1 MNKVLLVTGIYPP
14 DIGGPA
20 TYIPI
25 LEKELKKRKVEVTV
39 LSLSDNAYQSQNQFP
54 DNFFVS
60 RQRNKIL
67 RVAIT
72 VAKIIKLSIGRS
84 HIFANG
90 LFEESAIA
98 SLFLRKKIF
107 VAKVVGDPIWERSKN
122 SKKTNLNFEDFQ
134 REKLKLFD
142 SIQRKLLVWSLNR
155 FNRIIC
161 PGIGLRNSVTNWG
174 VKSEIFYIPNGVE
187 IPKTLHRNKKTYD
200 FITVSRLVP
209 WKNIEF
215 LISYIGNSSMRLLVV
230 GDGPELHNLKNLAEA
245 KNANVDF
252 IGHVSSD
259 KVVNFMRQS
268 RYFVQL
274 SSYEGMSFSLLQAL
288 SIGMVVIVSDCQG
301 NANVITNNVDGFL
314 IPLDDLNSIGEVL
327 KKVDNSPEV
336 FKQISSNARNLA
348 TNKFSID
355 ENVKSTLEVCGLL
368 KC

>member
-20 TYIPI
+20 TYIPM
-25 LEKELKKRKVEVTV
+25 LEKELKKRQVEVTV
-39 LSLSDNAYQSQNQFP
+39 LSLSDNVHQSQNQFP

-60 RQRNKIL
+60 RYRNKIL

-72 VAKIIKLSIGRS
+72 VAKIIKLSVGKS

-90 LFEESAIA
+90 LFEESALA
-98 SLFLRKKIF
+98 SLFLRKKILI
-107 VAKVVGDPIWERSKN
+107 AKVVGDPIWERSRN

-134 REKLKLFD
+134 REKLKPID
-142 SIQRKLLVWSLNR
+142 SLQRKLLVWSLNR

-161 PGIGLRNSVTNWG
+161 PGIGLKKSVIKWG
-174 VKSEIFYIPNGVE
+174 VKREISYIPNGVE
-187 IPKTLHRNKKTYD
+187 IPKTSHSNKKTYD

-215 LISYIGNSSMRLLVV
+215 LINYISNSNLKLLVL
-230 GDGPELHNLKNLAEA
+230 GDGPELQNLKSLAEA

-252 IGHVSSD
+252 LGHVSTN
-259 KVVNFMRQS
+259 KVLSFMQQS

-288 SIGMVVIVSDCQG
+288 SIGMVVIASDCQG
-301 NANVITNNVDGFL
+301 NANVITNNVNGFL
-314 IPLDDLNSIGEVL
+314 IPLGDLNSIGNVL
-327 KKVDNSPEV
+327 RKIENSPEI
-336 FKQISSNARNLA
+336 FEQISSNAKNLA
-348 TNKFSID
+348 IDKYSIE
-355 ENVKSTLEVCGLL
+355 ENFRTTLEVCGLF